1 MPFLKPIWKTNK
13 KEQLAEAITAVHREN
28 DPKKLREIAL
38 EAYFPEIQ
46 SAALEKISDP
56 KILQD
61 IILAQS
67 TSYEIRR
74 AAVSR
79 ISDPAVLAEIAM
91 QRQAYPADGD
101 AIARLTDPKIL
112 KQIALKEQ
120 GGEQDKAVYKISDQH
135 DLADIAVRAKKGSAR
150 KTAIRNITDPDILM
164 DIIGLSEEGYTRTE
178 AHARMKTILTP
189 PRQISL
195 TDGQRER
202 YIDLII
208 AEQDRNVQIDL
219 FYFNNSKDFERIFRD
234 AARYDLKAAA
244 LSCLVLMEDYSPDDL
259 LAHWKMAEEEEK
271 TVHNSFA
278 NPWKDARKSIED
290 RLEIEEINRPSLLL
304 DFISDDTV
312 ESTYA
317 ARCLGSLFDEKFDTC
332 DDIETLRDESFAAF
346 LRNIPAYTRRD
357 GTADMKKYLL
367 MLTEAVPET
376 FRDRYGLSV
385 FADEYGDPDH

>member
-13 KEQLAEAITAVHREN
+13 KEQLAEAVTAVHREN
-28 DPKKLREIAL
+28 DLKKLREIAM

-56 KILQD
+56 VVLKD
-61 IILAQS
+61 IILAPG

-79 ISDPAVLAEIAM
+79 ISDTAVLAEIAM

-101 AIARLTDPKIL
+101 AIARLADPALL
-112 KQIALKEQ
+112 KKIALSEQ
-120 GGEQDKAVYKISDQH
+120 GGEQDKAVYRINSQR
-135 DLADIAVRAKKGSAR
+135 DLLEIAVRAKKGSAR
-150 KTAIRNITDPDILM
+150 KTAIRNITDPGILM
-164 DIIGLSEEGYTRTE
+164 DILEQSEESYTRTE
-178 AHARMKTILTP
+178 AHARIKTLLTP
-189 PRQISL
+189 PRQMVLS
-195 TDGQRER
+195 DRQQER

-208 AEQDRNVQIDL
+208 AEQDRNVLIDL
-219 FYFNNSKDFERIFRD
+219 FSFNNSKDFGRIFRD

-259 LAHWKMAEEEEK
+259 LTHWKMAEEKEQ
-271 TVHNSFA
+271 TIHNSFA

-290 RLEIEEINRPSLLL
+290 RLEIEEINHPSLLL
-304 DFISDDTV
+304 DFISDNTV
-312 ESTYA
+312 KSTFA
-317 ARCLGSLFDEKFDTC
+317 ARCLGSLFDEKFDTY

-346 LRNIPAYTRRD
+346 LRCIPAYARRD
-357 GTADMKKYLL
+357 GSADVKKYLL
-367 MLTEAVPET
+367 MLTKAVPAA

-385 FADEYGDPDH
+385 FADEYADPNN